1 MRKLVEFFTLF
12 GSFSTLL
19 CCALPALLVGLG
31 MGATFASLLSVF
43 PQLVWVSEH
52 KVAVFIVTGILLATS
67 FVLRY
72 RARNEPCPIDP
83 KLAAACT
90 RSRRISGVIFYVSV
104 AIYLVGGFFAFVL
117 PHLVR

>member
-1 MRKLVEFFTLF
+1 
-12 GSFSTLL
+12 
-19 CCALPALLVGLG
+19 

-52 KVAVFIVTGILLATS
+52 KVAVFIVTGILLAVS

-72 RARNEPCPIDP
+72 RARGEACPIDP

-90 RSRRISGVIFYVSV
+90 RSRRLSAVVFYLSV
-104 AIYLVGGFFAFVL
+104 GIYLVGGFFAFVL
-117 PHLVR
+117 PRLTA